1 MFRECAFSICTLLL
15 LAFSSDSQTIRV
27 DAIPGHEANSFRP
40 ERALGAGVDRLP
52 FGATDNLL
60 SETVLKKVL
69 EAGWQTV
76 TYRQN
81 TELHVEAWHW
91 NPQGRWSDPAGKRGY
106 FSGSATPTEMIR
118 HSYGYPLP
126 HRGFTRNNGTERG
139 GYSRLTDG
147 DAGTYWKSNP
157 YLTKAFTGE
166 DDALHPQWVIVDLE
180 EKQDVDAIR
189 ITWGEPFAKTYYVQ
203 FWKGSG
209 DPIKQPTAGIWQTF
223 PSGAI
228 LAGSGGDVTIPL
240 SRSTVQVRFVRISM
254 TESSNTCD
262 DHGSADRR
270 NCAGYAI
277 RELYLG
283 SKDQAGEFHDAIRH
297 EAGPEQTATYCSSV
311 DPWHSA
317 SDLNEKGGDQT
328 GFDLFYTSGV
338 TRGLPAMVPVAMLYG
353 TPENS
358 AAEISYL
365 ETRKYPIS
373 YIEMGEEPD
382 GQFMLPEDYGALYLQ
397 WATALHKVD
406 PALKLGGPVFEG
418 VNQDIEVW
426 PDAQGRVSW
435 LGRFIDYLKSHNRLA
450 DLAFFSFEHYPF
462 EPCNTTWS
470 SLYEEPKLMTHILQV
485 WREDGL
491 PENVPMFDTETN
503 ISWNLNQSF
512 VDIFGGL
519 WVADSIGSFLTGGG
533 GGTYFF
539 HYLPLPLG
547 RGCGGWGT
555 FSMQVATPDYRV
567 KSATAEFFASQMIAK
582 EWVQPGDGLHKVFRA
597 SSDVADAA
605 GNRMVTAYAVLRPNN
620 KWSLLIVN
628 RDHENDHGVKIAFQ
642 QSDKGTSTGFSG
654 PVRRVTFG
662 SAQYKWHADGPNGY
676 PEPDGPLAVSMVAS
690 DRETVY
696 ELPKASITVLTGS
709 LER

>member
-1 MFRECAFSICTLLL
+1 MCRECALSV
-15 LAFSSDSQTIRV
+15 LAILFISSNSHSQTIRI
-27 DAIPGHEANSFRP
+27 DAIPGHETNRFRP
-40 ERALGAGVDRLP
+40 DKTLGAGVDRLP
-52 FGATDNLL
+52 YGATGKLL
-60 SETVLKKVL
+60 SEPVLKKVL

-91 NPQGRWSDPAGKRGY
+91 NPQGTWSDAASESGY
-106 FSGSATPTEMIR
+106 FTGSSIPSEMIR

-126 HRGFTRNNGTERG
+126 HRGFTHNDGTER

-147 DAGTYWKSNP
+147 TAAYWKSNP
-157 YLTKAFTGE
+157 YLTKSFTGE
-166 DDALHPQWVIVDLE
+166 DDALHPQWVVIDLGS
-180 EKQDVDAIR
+180 KQDVNAIR

-203 FWKGSG
+203 FWTGG
-209 DPIKQPTAGIWQTF
+209 GNPIKQPATGIWQTF
-223 PSGAI
+223 PGGAVSSGK
-228 LAGSGGDVTIPL
+228 GGDVTLPL
-240 SRSTVQVRFVRISM
+240 SQSMVPVRFIRISM
-254 TESSNTCD
+254 AESSDTCD
-262 DHGSADRR
+262 DHGSSDRR
-270 NCAGYAI
+270 NCVGYAI

-283 SKDQAGEFHDAIRH
+283 SADTVGKFHDAIRH
-297 EAGPEQTATYCSSV
+297 DAGPEQTVTYCSSV

-317 SDLNEKGGDQT
+317 SDLYEKGGDQA

-353 TPENS
+353 TPEDS

-365 ETRKYPIS
+365 EKRKYPIS

-426 PDAQGRVSW
+426 PDGQGRVSW
-435 LGRFIDYLKSHNRLA
+435 LGRFIDYLKGHNRLS
-450 DLAFFSFEHYPF
+450 DLTFFSFEHYPF
-462 EPCNTTWS
+462 EPCHTTWS

-491 PENVPMFDTETN
+491 PSNVPMFDTETN
-503 ISWNLNQSF
+503 ISWNLNENF

-555 FSMQVATPDYRV
+555 FSMQVATPDYSV
-567 KSATAEFFASQMIAK
+567 KSATAQFYASQIIAK

-597 SSDVADAA
+597 TSDVSDSA
-605 GNRMVTAYAVLRPNN
+605 GNQLVTTYAVLRPDG

-628 RDHENDHGVKIAFQ
+628 RDHDNDHSVKIAFQ
-642 QSDKGTSTGFSG
+642 NSTAGRPAGFSG

-662 SAQYKWHADGPNGY
+662 SAQYQWHPDGPNGY
-676 PEPDGPLAVSMVAS
+676 PEPDGPLAASTVMS
-690 DRETVY
+690 DRETTY

-709 LER
+709 LAH

>member
-1 MFRECAFSICTLLL
+1 MSKERAGSVCALLFLPL
-15 LAFSSDSQTIRV
+15 LSYAQTIRV
-27 DAIPGHEANSFRP
+27 DAIHETNHFRP
-40 ERALGAGVDRLP
+40 SSALGAGVDRLP
-52 FGATDNLL
+52 FGATDKLL
-60 SETVLKKVL
+60 SPVVLKQVL

-91 NPQGRWSDPAGKRGY
+91 NPHGTWSDPAGNKGY
-106 FSGSATPTEMIR
+106 FTGDATPSEMIR

-126 HRGFTRNNGTERG
+126 HRGFTRNDGTERD

-147 DAGTYWKSNP
+147 DASTYWKSNP

-166 DDALHPQWVIVDLE
+166 VDSLHPQWVIVDLGS
-180 EKQDVDAIR
+180 KQDVNAIR
-189 ITWGEPFAKTYYVQ
+189 IAWGEPYARTYYVQ
-203 FWKGSG
+203 FWTGG
-209 DPIKQPTAGIWQTF
+209 DDPIKKATSGIWQTF
-223 PSGAI
+223 
-228 LAGSGGDVTIPL
+228 SGGSTSKGAGGEVTIAL
-240 SRSTVQVRFVRISM
+240 SRSVVALKFIRILM

-270 NCAGYAI
+270 NCVGYAI
-277 RELYLG
+277 RELYVG
-283 SKDQAGEFHDAIRH
+283 SSDEKGEFHDAIRH
-297 EAGPEQTATYCSSV
+297 EAGSNQTVTYCSSV

-317 SDLNEKGGDQT
+317 SDLKEKGGDQT

-365 ETRKYPIS
+365 EKRKYPIS

-382 GQFMLPEDYGALYLQ
+382 GQYMLPEDYGALYLQ

-406 PALKLGGPVFEG
+406 PALKLGGPVFQG
-418 VNQDIEVW
+418 VNEDIEVW

-435 LGRFIDYLKSHNRLA
+435 LGRFVNYLKAHRRLA
-450 DLAFFSFEHYPF
+450 DLSFFSFEHYPF
-462 EPCNTTWS
+462 EPCDTKWS
-470 SLYEEPKLMTHILQV
+470 NLYEEPKLMTHILQV

-491 PENVPMFDTETN
+491 PPNVPMFDTETN
-503 ISWNLNQSF
+503 ISWNLNQNF

-533 GGTYFF
+533 SGTYFF

-547 RGCGGWGT
+547 PGCNGWGT
-555 FSMQVATPDYRV
+555 FSMQTATPDYSV
-567 KSATAEFFASQMIAK
+567 KNATAQFFASQMISK
-582 EWVQPGDGLHKVFRA
+582 EWVQPGDGLHTIFRA
-597 SSDVADAA
+597 SSDVTDAA
-605 GNRMVTAYAVLRPNN
+605 GNALITAYALLRPDG

-628 RDHENDHGVKIAFQ
+628 RDEENSHQVRIAFQ
-642 QSDKGTSTGFSG
+642 RSDKGRAAGFIG
-654 PVRRVTFG
+654 PVHKVTFG
-662 SAQYKWHADGPNGY
+662 SDQYQWHPEGPNGY
-676 PEPDGPLAVSMVAS
+676 PEPAGSLAAS
-690 DRETVY
+690 TIEATRGMEY
-696 ELPKASITVLTGS
+696 ELPKASITVLTGK
-709 LER
+709 LEH